1 MHVAQILARKG
12 TSVATVAPSDTV
24 TDAVQ
29 LLAEKRLGALVVSAD
44 GRSIDGILSERDI
57 VRSLG
62 TEGAGLLDVP
72 VSQIMTAAVR
82 TCAPADTVE
91 RLMSLMTEHRIRH
104 LPVEVDGELAGIVSI
119 GDVVK
124 ERVTELEDESR
135 QITDYIQSA
144 GYT

>member
-1 MHVAQILARKG
+1 MHVAQILGRKG
-12 TSVATVAPSDTV
+12 TSVATVAPTDTV
-24 TDAVQ
+24 TEAVR
-29 LLAEKRLGALVVSAD
+29 LLAEKGLGALVVSAD

-62 TEGAGLLDVP
+62 TEGTNLLDVA
-72 VSQIMTAAVR
+72 VSQIMTASVR
-82 TCAPADTVE
+82 TCDPGDTVE
-91 RLMSLMTEHRIRH
+91 KLMSLMTEHRIRH

-135 QITDYIQSA
+135 QITDYIQSS
-144 GYT
+144 GYS